1 MHNNDQAMKD
11 YVATLPVPA
20 FENPAF
26 NRPQPLKDA
35 RVAIVTSAALSR
47 KGGVGKWTGDELA
60 MKIKI

>member
-26 NRPQPLKDA
+26 KP
-35 RVAIVTSAALSR
+35 AATAERRSR
-47 KGGVGKWTGDELA
+47 RHRDQRGFEPKRRRGEVDGG
-60 MKIKI
+60 

>member
-26 NRPQPLKDA
+26 SRPPPLRMA
-35 RVAIVTSAALSR
+35 PATRQ
-47 KGGVGKWTGDELA
+47 
-60 MKIKI
+60 

>member
-26 NRPQPLKDA
+26 NQ
-35 RVAIVTSAALSR
+35 
-47 KGGVGKWTGDELA
+47 
-60 MKIKI
+60 

>member
-35 RVAIVTSAALSR
+35 RDQRGFEPKRRRGEVD
-47 KGGVGKWTGDELA
+47 GG
-60 MKIKI
+60 